1 MPAGMT
7 QQNFFGHDSV
17 EFLFL
22 LFFLN
27 KYISA
32 YTYCRIGA
40 TVTHVKISLTCDL
53 DRGSR
58 FE

>member
-7 QQNFFGHDSV
+7 QQNSFF
-17 EFLFL
+17 
-22 LFFLN
+22 FFLN

-32 YTYCRIGA
+32 YTYCGIGA

-53 DRGSR
+53 
-58 FE
+58 EIQPI